1 MTTPNVPYMNTM
13 VDSITDAVKN
23 AIIRGNQSG
32 GVRRF
37 MVQGAVRRALRD
49 IQHQRIPLR
58 RSNGHH
64 ERRSPAP
71 GPVLYIRDTG
81 MAPLPP
87 VAPMPLAPPRN
98 DSGGAMAG
106 RRGAPPF
113 PTSDVDAE
121 KWPPGFA
128 YDINV
133 ALPPYHRSTSCAPTP
148 TSPPIAAVHSHP
160 GVPLGQDSSPPRRGR
175 FPASECDDK
184 GR

>member
-1 MTTPNVPYMNTM
+1 MTTPNVPFMNAM
-13 VDSITDAVKN
+13 VDSITDAVEN

-37 MVQGAVRRALRD
+37 MVQGVVRRALRD

-121 KWPPGFA
+121 NWPPGFA
-128 YDINV
+128 
-133 ALPPYHRSTSCAPTP
+133 S
-148 TSPPIAAVHSHP
+148 
-160 GVPLGQDSSPPRRGR
+160 
-175 FPASECDDK
+175 
-184 GR
+184 

>member
-1 MTTPNVPYMNTM
+1 MTTPNVPFMNAM
-13 VDSITDAVKN
+13 VDSITDAVEN

-37 MVQGAVRRALRD
+37 MVQGVVRRALRD

-98 DSGGAMAG
+98 DSGGAMGG

-121 KWPPGFA
+121 NWPPGFA

-133 ALPPYHRSTSCAPTP
+133 ALPPLPPQHLLRSYADIASNHRSALASGST
-148 TSPPIAAVHSHP
+148 
-160 GVPLGQDSSPPRRGR
+160 LGAGFVSSEEGAFPRL
-175 FPASECDDK
+175 
-184 GR
+184 